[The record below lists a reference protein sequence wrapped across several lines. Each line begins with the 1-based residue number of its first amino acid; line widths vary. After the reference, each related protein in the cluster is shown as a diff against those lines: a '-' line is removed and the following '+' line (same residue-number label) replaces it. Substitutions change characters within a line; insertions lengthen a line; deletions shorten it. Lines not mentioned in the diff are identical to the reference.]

1 MKSAD
6 IYFEFV
12 DPTHIS
18 SYNPN
23 YYYFKVFIFQKLI
36 EVLNISSLSNK
47 KIILGV
53 SGSIASY
60 KAIELLRLLIS
71 EGARVNVAMSIN
83 ATKFITPLTFEAL
96 SGNSVYS
103 QVFNSNTSLLMEHIQ
118 ISKAADLLLI
128 APATAGIIGKIANGI
143 VDDALSNL
151 YVSYSGPTLVA
162 PAMNDAMYANPAVK
176 LNIAKMKDRG
186 IQFIEPEHGELACGS
201 IGQGR
206 LAEPLNILETV
217 KKILNSKKDFH
228 GLRVLVTAGPT
239 QESLDPVR
247 FITNPSSGKMGYAVA
262 CAARDRGANV
272 TLISGPCH
280 LTVPAGLS
288 FISCRTAIE
297 MNQHVEKHFLDCN
310 VLIMSAAV
318 GDFAPSQI
326 EKEKIKKKNK
336 SILTLELLPTEDIL
350 KNIIRLKTK
359 QFVVGFAAESEN
371 LTQSALEKLRNK
383 DLDLIVANDISS
395 PGVGFQS
402 DSNQVTLIKRN
413 EEIEKLP
420 TLPKIEIADILL
432 NVIRPSLSGFS
443 SNS

>member
-1 MKSAD
+1 VLD
-6 IYFEFV
+6 IF
-12 DPTHIS
+12 
-18 SYNPN
+18 
-23 YYYFKVFIFQKLI
+23 
-36 EVLNISSLSNK
+36 SLSNK

-53 SGSIASY
+53 SGSIAAY

-71 EGARVNVAMSIN
+71 DGARVDVAMSPN

-103 QVFNSNTSLLMEHIQ
+103 QIFNSDASFLMEHIQ

-128 APATAGIIGKIANGI
+128 APATAGIIGKMANGI

-162 PAMNDAMYANPAVK
+162 PAMNNAMYANPAVK
-176 LNIAKMKDRG
+176 SNIAKMKDRG

-217 KKILNSKKDFH
+217 KRILNFKEDFH

-280 LTVPAGLS
+280 LTAPAGLS
-288 FISCRTAIE
+288 FISCRTATE
-297 MNQHVEKHFLDCN
+297 MNQHVEKYFLDCN

-318 GDFAPSQI
+318 GDFAPNQI
-326 EKEKIKKKNK
+326 AKEKIKKKSK
-336 SILTLELLPTEDIL
+336 APLTLELFPIEDIL
-350 KNIIRLKTK
+350 QNVIKFKTK

-371 LTQSALEKLRNK
+371 LIQSALEKLRNK

-395 PGVGFQS
+395 PGIGFQS
-402 DSNQVTLIKRN
+402 DSNQVTLINRN

-420 TLPKIEIADILL
+420 TLPKIEIAHILL
-432 NVIRPSLSGFS
+432 NDIRLSISRFS

>member
-1 MKSAD
+1 
-6 IYFEFV
+6 
-12 DPTHIS
+12 
-18 SYNPN
+18 
-23 YYYFKVFIFQKLI
+23 
-36 EVLNISSLSNK
+36 
-47 KIILGV
+47 
-53 SGSIASY
+53 
-60 KAIELLRLLIS
+60 
-71 EGARVNVAMSIN
+71 
-83 ATKFITPLTFEAL
+83 
-96 SGNSVYS
+96 
-103 QVFNSNTSLLMEHIQ
+103 
-118 ISKAADLLLI
+118 
-128 APATAGIIGKIANGI
+128 
-143 VDDALSNL
+143 
-151 YVSYSGPTLVA
+151 
-162 PAMNDAMYANPAVK
+162 
-176 LNIAKMKDRG
+176 
-186 IQFIEPEHGELACGS
+186 
-201 IGQGR
+201 
-206 LAEPLNILETV
+206 
-217 KKILNSKKDFH
+217 
-228 GLRVLVTAGPT
+228 
-239 QESLDPVR
+239 
-247 FITNPSSGKMGYAVA
+247 
-262 CAARDRGANV
+262 
-272 TLISGPCH
+272 
-280 LTVPAGLS
+280 
-288 FISCRTAIE
+288 
-297 MNQHVEKHFLDCN
+297 